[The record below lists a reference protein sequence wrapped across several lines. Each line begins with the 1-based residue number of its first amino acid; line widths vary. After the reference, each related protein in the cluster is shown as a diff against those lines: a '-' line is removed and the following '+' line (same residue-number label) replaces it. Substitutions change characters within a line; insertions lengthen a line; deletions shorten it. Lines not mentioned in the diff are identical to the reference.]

1 MIILQNALNVR
12 PLKTCLTRAIAASLL
27 FLILG
32 MGITL
37 WLTFKNV
44 AQDSKIEVQNAQQ
57 SIERSFDTTRQIALT
72 AAESLGKP
80 CSNVIQKLKMLIK
93 TSSEISSIELAHGNR
108 IYCSTLLI
116 PGKEHFDFDSKLKNQ
131 FYLIQDDASQQEQ
144 PRIVY
149 REVFGHDAIE
159 IKLSGHHLI
168 AELDELGINSPLN
181 VVIGTNNW
189 RYKSASVDESPVFDL
204 SENIEQASTLYPFR
218 VITSMSLTDYAENIR
233 RYSLPNVIAW
243 AFFSLVLGCWVFKKT
258 KQATLPRQKLLR
270 ALEERQ
276 FIPFIQPVVDAQD
289 ERWTGC
295 EILMRWQHP
304 RHGLIS
310 PDIFI
315 PIAEKCDLLVPMTRA
330 LMMQIREQFVPMKHQ
345 LPKDFHFAFNIS
357 ARHCSDFTLVD
368 DCRDFIS
375 AFDGYPITLILELTE
390 QELLVADDVARK
402 LFAELHS
409 LGVLIAID
417 DFGTGN
423 SNLRYLQKLK
433 IDFLKI
439 DKSFV
444 SMMETDLPSRH
455 IVDNIID
462 LAARLNLSLVAEG
475 VEDRFQAAYLK
486 NCGVDYLQG
495 YLYSK
500 PISVNDFIA
509 ALLCK
514 NKQDNA

>member
-57 SIERSFDTTRQIALT
+57 SIERAFDTTRQIALT

-116 PGKEHFDFDSKLKNQ
+116 PGKEHIDFDSKLKNQ

-204 SENIEQASTLYPFR
+204 SENIEQASTQYPFR

-486 NCGVDYLQG
+486 NCGVNYLQG

-500 PISVNDFIA
+500 PISANDFIA
-509 ALLCK
+509 ALMCK